1 MSCGNATKFFNF
13 DNIFVDRKMCSFDA
27 NPFSNLRDVDRL
39 QNNDEPL
46 RMTFLH
52 LRINRQIYGY
62 NRETLAS
69 KLIID
74 LQLNYL
80 LKKDTSH
87 IIDSTR
93 KEVVQ
98 ALLVFFKFYFHIF
111 PQEGFCFCFQFK
123 FSLSTSLMNLSC
135 YRLWLVDLIVVR
147 SREECYE
154 RP

>member
-1 MSCGNATKFFNF
+1 METRRSSSTSTTSSPTVRCVPSTPPPSATSRTWIDFKTTMNLYEWRFY
-13 DNIFVDRKMCSFDA
+13 IYKPTDRSMDITE
-27 NPFSNLRDVDRL
+27 RL
-39 QNNDEPL
+39 WHQNY
-46 RMTFLH
+46 
-52 LRINRQIYGY
+52 IN
-62 NRETLAS
+62 
-69 KLIID
+69 D

-135 YRLWLVDLIVVR
+135 YWLWLVDLIVVR